1 MLGNQIEKFETVM
14 FRDQG
19 EQQGTR
25 TFVEARFG
33 ARQLSWDGKGNY
45 CLFINFI
52 IKESDRPAT
61 PRHFR
66 R

>member
-1 MLGNQIEKFETVM
+1 M